1 MPLFTW
7 FHVKPTRTD
16 AHTMSECWSSQHW
29 EQGLPSDSL
38 AEEKTKDSPPGKG
51 PRNLIQLTGANPRWA
66 PASRPPDESERTSP
80 SINSLLVSR
89 EIRPGIPGHHHH
101 DTFES
106 PSACTQGGSVPWCGV
121 AAGGL
126 LSCWLWV
133 RSPCGPSSQPSTES
147 SKGHHHDDRSSH
159 CRPCWSP

>member
-121 AAGGL
+121 ARWLGC
-126 LSCWLWV
+126 CWWQRGHRVILRGISYNPLE
-133 RSPCGPSSQPSTES
+133 RS
-147 SKGHHHDDRSSH
+147 HHDDRSSC
-159 CRPCWSP
+159 CRP